1 MLSLLGFGVGAT
13 ELIIILVIVLVLFGA
28 GKLPQVGEALGKGIR
43 NFKRSASGDDEIDI
57 TAKKGGGAAAVAPRE
72 IDETPARAGSA
83 KGEITDAS
91 VVEKKS

>member
-43 NFKRSASGDDEIDI
+43 NFKRSASGEDEIDI
-57 TAKKGGGAAAVAPRE
+57 TAKKSAGAAAPRE
-72 IDETPARAGSA
+72 IDEPPTRAGGA